1 MEGRRDEEEV
11 GLSEFSLVMK
21 TDSTTSTRAVVMGAP
36 SVSTVEKVSPAFT
49 ERCCWEDSKRC

>member
-36 SVSTVEKVSPAFT
+36 SVYTVEKVSPAFT
-49 ERCCWEDSKRC
+49 ERCCWAGQ